1 MNSELCFWFPCSD
14 DRLLHQLGFLYSPE
28 DQVKSKA
35 RQLLKNL
42 HLYFTVV
49 PYTSHASTQEA
60 HTNKHTVS
68 ALQSPVAIN
77 KEGRVLFFLFFFQE
91 NATLFLFNCTKFT
104 PWKVGKTPKPRRS
117 GALRSECD
125 LRVASG
131 VPGPRTCSLG
141 LIRSSHGKVQCD
153 PCCRQRQVGE
163 VALLSPPVLCLTKQR
178 NAWRPPTPAAI
189 SPPELAAGICAFS
202 VVLPSRVG
210 MGWLC

>member
-1 MNSELCFWFPCSD
+1 MNSELCFWFPCGD

-35 RQLLKNL
+35 HQLLKNL

-60 HTNKHTVS
+60 HTNKRTVS

-77 KEGRVLFFLFFFQE
+77 KEGRVVFFLFFFFQE

-104 PWKVGKTPKPRRS
+104 PWKVGGKTPKPRRS

-141 LIRSSHGKVQCD
+141 LIQSSHGKVQCD
-153 PCCRQRQVGE
+153 PCCRRRQVGE

-178 NAWRPPTPAAI
+178 NAWRPSHTCSYLSTRA
-189 SPPELAAGICAFS
+189 SSGH
-202 VVLPSRVG
+202 
-210 MGWLC
+210 LCF